1 MVRINRALPAQFGL
15 TMIGMLIATSAH
27 AVDYSDHGA
36 ICRAV
41 EANRTHAWAVGE
53 KEVFQT
59 KCSCEVAVFENIMDR
74 QMFEWAM
81 AWKIDPKAFAKNLP
95 DGLNPTQFMSDL
107 LPVGIKAEQACK

>member
-95 DGLNPTQFMSDL
+95 
-107 LPVGIKAEQACK
+107 